1 MRATLYMAIDC
12 DHPDQE
18 KYLKQLYKEQLQEK
32 YIDFENNTMY
42 LDSGFDIFVPDTIVY
57 KGTPNNSKPLTIDH
71 RIVAACYAH
80 HEKKNGTDEVPLPLP
95 LPYYLYPRSSISK
108 TQLRMSNSVG
118 IIDSGYRGHLMAK
131 VDVKDTNP
139 ENEYKIEAGNRLFQ
153 ICSHNLLPFK
163 DIIFVDKNHPK
174 VNKNRTERGEGGFGS
189 SGV

>member
-1 MRATLYMAIDC
+1 MMSNMRATLYMAIDC
-12 DHPDQE
+12 DHPEQE
-18 KYLKQLYKEQLQEK
+18 NFLKQLYKEQLQEK
-32 YIDFENNTMY
+32 YVEFENNTMY

-57 KGTPNNSKPLTIDH
+57 KGTPNDSKPLTIDH
-71 RIVAACYAH
+71 RIVAACYA
-80 HEKKNGTDEVPLPLP
+80 TDEKHGEMS

-108 TQLRMSNSVG
+108 TQLRMANSVG